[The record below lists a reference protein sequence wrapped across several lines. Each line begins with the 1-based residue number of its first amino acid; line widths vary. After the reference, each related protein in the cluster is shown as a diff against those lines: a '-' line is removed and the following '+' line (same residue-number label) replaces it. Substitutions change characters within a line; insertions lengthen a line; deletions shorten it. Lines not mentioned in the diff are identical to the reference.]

1 MSQLPISLLVGGS
14 KKIGSMLINRKQ
26 CRNILLTIKELT
38 TRRNKNRN
46 HHISL
51 FPRNRVGIRASF
63 STLSFFKKMLMSI
76 LEFTKER
83 GKRTSSELIT
93 EP

>member
-1 MSQLPISLLVGGS
+1 MKRKDSVSQLSISLLVGGS

-26 CRNILLTIKELT
+26 CRNILLAIKELT

-51 FPRNRVGIRASF
+51 FLRNRVRIRASF
-63 STLSFFKKMLMSI
+63 STMFFKKKCLW
-76 LEFTKER
+76 
-83 GKRTSSELIT
+83 
-93 EP
+93 